1 MKRVLGGLAS
11 LVVLIGLL
19 VGIPAAL
26 VFFAG
31 NPFPTGDELARVLSG
46 PDVGGVFLVGT
57 VLPLIGWLAWA
68 SMAIAILV
76 EIPAQIRRIPAPK
89 LPGLGLQQKGASVLV
104 GAIIAMVTI
113 GGGATAAT
121 AAEVPAVPT
130 SSVSQ
135 SVVQTS
141 TSTADETQEAAPVT
155 TATQDQAAAPTY
167 TVQDGDSLWQI
178 AESQLG
184 QGERWPEIANLNYG
198 VEQPDGWSLD
208 SQHWLNAGWVLTLPA
223 DAATPAP
230 AAAPAA
236 VETQHTVVS
245 GDTLWGIAEQTTGS
259 GENFDEIFEASKD
272 TVQSTGHKITDPNL
286 IYPGDVVTIPGV
298 AAATPAPAAE
308 VAPEPVAPPVE
319 APAETAP
326 APEAAPEAA
335 PVEETAPAPE
345 APAEEAPAADAEEP
359 AAEEAAVPDLSGLG
373 LGSPATETEAPAA
386 EQQAPAAAEET
397 AVDEGDD
404 WIDELF
410 NVRTIGGLGAI
421 AAAGLLS
428 LLGIRRMKQRRRR
441 RPGQRIAMPQG
452 EAGTMELE
460 LRAVENPMGMEHV
473 DHALRYLAIWAQDTS
488 NRLPQLYALRLSD
501 AEIAFY
507 LEEAYDL
514 PAPFAPVTD
523 DKTAWTVD
531 PEQLPELERIPS
543 SPWPALVTIGQDQ
556 GDAHLMVDLE
566 HIGALNLT
574 GDPVA
579 VSGALTG
586 LAVELAT
593 SQWADDL
600 SVTLVGIAPGLP
612 AALDTGRIRHI
623 DDVDELMRILRAQA
637 ASTKATLEELGVTS
651 IEDARSLGM
660 FAEAWTPEIV
670 ILGAMP
676 DEATRTEIAD
686 LVTQVPRV
694 GVAAIAAGEL
704 AGEWTLH
711 LTDDKTGNLNIP
723 AAGASLPLT
732 PQIVNEDELRR
743 IMELFATTEEDATQ
757 GASYS
762 DTEISL
768 DEIPTA
774 AAEQQL
780 PVDEAPAAVDWRI
793 PADDVVDE
801 QSEPVDVDEEIPAP
815 VTAEAEEV
823 AAVTEPRPVD
833 VDEPAAA
840 AAEVDVDELFP
851 AGVPWLQILGPVQL
865 HNAQGPEP
873 RTPQTSEI
881 NRSAV
886 VRSTE
891 LLAFLAL
898 NPGASAISV
907 HDALWPGKLATGKQA
922 QQNRNGLA
930 SKARKWIGVSADA
943 EEWFPKVGAQGYRLH
958 ESVRTDWD
966 VWKELIGE
974 DLTKTSTE
982 NLIAAL
988 RLVQGQPFS
997 GVRDKYYRWAEV
1009 LRTEIIQAIG
1019 DAAHELVTRSLRTGR
1034 IADARLAA
1042 TVGRQIDPVNETL
1055 WRDAMRAES
1064 LAGDKEAFERIVN
1077 QHEEELD
1084 SFEDGYEPEPET
1096 VDLID
1101 QIRGRLTLS

>member
-1 MKRVLGGLAS
+1 MKRMLGGLAS

-68 SMAIAILV
+68 SMTIAILV

-89 LPGLGLQQKGASVLV
+89 IPGLGLQQKGASVLV
-104 GAIIAMVTI
+104 GAIVAMVTI
-113 GGGATAAT
+113 GGGAAAT
-121 AAEVPAVPT
+121 AAEVPAMPT

-135 SVVQTS
+135 SIVQTS
-141 TSTADETQEAAPVT
+141 TSTADEAQEAAPA
-155 TATQDQAAAPTY
+155 ATQEQAAAPTY

-198 VEQPDGWSLD
+198 VEQADGWALD

-223 DAATPAP
+223 DAAAPAAEAAP
-230 AAAPAA
+230 AAAEAA
-236 VETQHTVVS
+236 QHTVVP

-259 GENFDEIFEASKD
+259 GENYDEIFEASKD

-286 IYPGDVVTIPGV
+286 IYPGDVVTIPG
-298 AAATPAPAAE
+298 AAAAAPAPAE

-319 APAETAP
+319 APVQAPAETAP
-326 APEAAPEAA
+326 APEAAPT
-335 PVEETAPAPE
+335 EETAPAAE
-345 APAEEAPAADAEEP
+345 APASEAEEP

-373 LGSPATETEAPAA
+373 LGAPATESEAATPAA
-386 EQQAPAAAEET
+386 EQQAPAVAEEA

-473 DHALRYLAIWAQDTS
+473 DHALRYLAIWAQDTN

-507 LEEAYDL
+507 LEEAYEL

-574 GDPVA
+574 GDPAA

-623 DDVDELMRILRAQA
+623 DDVEELMRILRAQA
-637 ASTKATLEELGVTS
+637 ASTKATLDELGVTS

-676 DEATRTEIAD
+676 DEATRAEIAD

-757 GASYS
+757 AAPYS
-762 DTEISL
+762 ETEISL

-780 PVDEAPAAVDWRI
+780 TVN
-793 PADDVVDE
+793 E
-801 QSEPVDVDEEIPAP
+801 QSEPVDEEIPAP
-815 VTAEAEEV
+815 VTSEADEG
-823 AAVTEPRPVD
+823 AAVDMPRPVD
-833 VDEPAAA
+833 ADEH
-840 AAEVDVDELFP
+840 FP
-851 AGVPWLQILGPVQL
+851 ADVPWLQILGPVQL

-881 NRSAV
+881 NRSAFN
-886 VRSTE
+886 RATE
-891 LLAFLAL
+891 LLTFLAL
-898 NPGASAISV
+898 NPGATYVSV
-907 HDALWPGKLATGKQA
+907 HDALWPGKRPDGDTAAKS
-922 QQNRNGLA
+922 RNKL
-930 SKARKWIGVSADA
+930 SSQARKWIGVSAD
-943 EEWFPKVGAQGYRLH
+943 EKEWFPKVGARGYRLD
-958 ESVRTDWD
+958 ERVRTDWD

-974 DLTKTSTE
+974 DITQTSTE

-1064 LAGDKEAFERIVN
+1064 LAGDKDAFERIVN

>member
-11 LVVLIGLL
+11 LVVLIVLL
-19 VGIPAAL
+19 VGIPTAL

-57 VLPLIGWLAWA
+57 VLPLIGWVAWA

-76 EIPAQIRRIPAPK
+76 EIPAQVRRIPAPK

-121 AAEVPAVPT
+121 AAEVPAMST

-141 TSTADETQEAAPVT
+141 TADEAQESAPAA
-155 TATQDQAAAPTY
+155 AQERAAAPTY

-184 QGERWPEIANLNYG
+184 QGERWQEIANLNYG
-198 VEQPDGWSLD
+198 VEQPDGWALD

-223 DAATPAP
+223 DAAASAPEAAP
-230 AAAPAA
+230 AAAEA
-236 VETQHTVVS
+236 QHTVVS
-245 GDTLWGIAEQTTGS
+245 GDTLWSIAEQSTGS
-259 GENFDEIFEASKD
+259 GENFDEIFEATKD
-272 TVQSTGHKITDPNL
+272 TVQSTGHQIADPNL

-298 AAATPAPAAE
+298 AAAAPSPAE
-308 VAPEPVAPPVE
+308 VAPAAVAPPIE
-319 APAETAP
+319 APTEAAP
-326 APEAAPEAA
+326 APEAAPA
-335 PVEETAPAPE
+335 EETAPA
-345 APAEEAPAADAEEP
+345 AEAPAAEAPAAEAPAAEAEEQ
-359 AAEEAAVPDLSGLG
+359 AAEEAVVPDLSGLG
-373 LGSPATETEAPAA
+373 LGTPATETEAPAA
-386 EQQAPAAAEET
+386 EQEGPETAEEI

-410 NVRTIGGLGAI
+410 DVRTIGGLGAI

-473 DHALRYLAIWAQDTS
+473 DHALRYLAIWAQDTN

-501 AEIAFY
+501 AEIALY
-507 LEEAYDL
+507 LEEPYDL
-514 PAPFAPVTD
+514 PAPFEPVTD

-531 PEQLPELERIPS
+531 PDQLPELERIPS

-574 GDPVA
+574 GNPA
-579 VSGALTG
+579 SIAGALTG

-612 AALDTGRIRHI
+612 DALDTGRIRHI
-623 DDVDELMRILRAQA
+623 DDIDELMRILRAQA
-637 ASTKATLEELGVTS
+637 ASTKATLDELGVNS
-651 IEDARSLGM
+651 IEEARSLGM

-676 DEATRTEIAD
+676 DEATHAEIAA

-694 GVAAIAAGEL
+694 GVAAIAAGNL

-711 LTDDKTGNLNIP
+711 LTDDKTGSLNIP
-723 AAGASLPLT
+723 SADASLPVT

-743 IMELFATTEEDATQ
+743 IMELFATTEEEATRPISHSDA
-757 GASYS
+757 
-762 DTEISL
+762 EVSL
-768 DEIPTA
+768 EEIPTA
-774 AAEQQL
+774 A
-780 PVDEAPAAVDWRI
+780 DWRI
-793 PADDVVDE
+793 PADNVAAEQGEPDDVVGDE
-801 QSEPVDVDEEIPAP
+801 TTQRA
-815 VTAEAEEV
+815 AEDADEEV
-823 AAVTEPRPVD
+823 AASVDVVEPDD
-833 VDEPAAA
+833 VDEQIEPERVGVVLLKDAFGQT
-840 AAEVDVDELFP
+840 VDRGGREELFP
-851 AGVPWLQILGPVQL
+851 AGVPWLQILGPVQM

-891 LLAFLAL
+891 LLTFLAL

-922 QQNRNGLA
+922 QQNRNGLV
-930 SKARKWIGVSADA
+930 SKARKWIGVSADE

-958 ESVRTDWD
+958 ELVRTDWD
-966 VWKELIGE
+966 AWKELIGE

-1064 LAGDKEAFERIVN
+1064 LAGDKDAFERIVN

>member
-1 MKRVLGGLAS
+1 MKRVFGGLAS

-31 NPFPTGDELARVLSG
+31 NPFPTGDELSRVMSG
-46 PDVGGVFLVGT
+46 PDVGGVFFVGT
-57 VLPLIGWLAWA
+57 VLPLIGWIAWL

-76 EIPAQIRRIPAPK
+76 EIPAQIRRMPAPK
-89 LPGLGLQQKGASVLV
+89 IPGLGLQQKGASVLI
-104 GAIIAMVTI
+104 GAIVAMVTI

-121 AAEVPAVPT
+121 AAELPAAPT
-130 SSVSQ
+130 TVMSQ
-135 SVVQTS
+135 SFVQTS
-141 TSTADETQEAAPVT
+141 TVAADASSHVDEATP
-155 TATQDQAAAPTY
+155 AAVQQQTGPTY

-178 AESQLG
+178 AETQLG
-184 QGERWPEIANLNYG
+184 QGERWQEIANLNYG
-198 VEQPDGWSLD
+198 VEQADGWALD
-208 SQHWLNAGWVLTLPA
+208 GQHWLNAGWVLKLPA
-223 DAATPAP
+223 DATAP
-230 AAAPAA
+230 AAQSTPAA
-236 VETQHTVVS
+236 ETEQHTVVA
-245 GDTLWGIAEQTTGS
+245 GDTLWDIAEDATGD
-259 GENFDEIFEASKD
+259 GENYHEIFEASKD
-272 TVQSTGHKITDPNL
+272 TVQAPGHKITDPNL
-286 IYPGDVVTIPGV
+286 IYPGDVVTIPGAAASV
-298 AAATPAPAAE
+298 APAPTAEPAPVEQVPTEAPVDQATPAAE
-308 VAPEPVAPPVE
+308 S
-319 APAETAP
+319 
-326 APEAAPEAA
+326 
-335 PVEETAPAPE
+335 
-345 APAEEAPAADAEEP
+345 APAADAP
-359 AAEEAAVPDLSGLG
+359 AADAAAPQDEQSAVPDLSGLG
-373 LGSPATETEAPAA
+373 LGTSSAETQAPA
-386 EQQAPAAAEET
+386 EEEPAPAAAEQ
-397 AVDEGDD
+397 ASVDEGDD

-473 DHALRYLAIWAQDTS
+473 DHALRHLAIWAQDT
-488 NRLPQLYALRLSD
+488 NNQLPQLYALRLSD
-501 AEIAFY
+501 AEIALY
-507 LEEAYDL
+507 LEEPFDL

-574 GDPVA
+574 GNPSTI
-579 VSGALTG
+579 SGALTG

-623 DDVDELMRILRAQA
+623 DDVDELMRGLRAQA
-637 ASTKATLEELGVTS
+637 ASTKATLDELGVNS
-651 IEDARSLGM
+651 IEEARSLGM

-670 ILGAMP
+670 ILGEMP
-676 DEATRTEIAD
+676 DEATKAEIAE
-686 LVTQVPRV
+686 LVTRVPRV

-711 LTDDKTGNLNIP
+711 LADDKTANLNIP
-723 AAGASLPLT
+723 TAGASLPLT

-743 IMELFATTEEDATQ
+743 IMELFATTEEAPTQ
-757 GASYS
+757 ASAY
-762 DTEISL
+762 TEAEISL
-768 DEIPTA
+768 EDIPEA
-774 AAEQQL
+774 AAVATIVAET
-780 PVDEAPAAVDWRI
+780 PAASTDWRASLGLDDL
-793 PADDVVDE
+793 PAQTDL
-801 QSEPVDVDEEIPAP
+801 VDVDEEPAEEP
-815 VTAEAEEV
+815 AKTTDEAPSAQAEIDEQTETAAEAV
-823 AAVTEPRPVD
+823 VD
-833 VDEPAAA
+833 DEEPAAPA
-840 AAEVDVDELFP
+840 VDEIFP
-851 AGVPWLQILGPVQL
+851 ADIPWLQILGPVTL

-930 SKARKWIGVSADA
+930 SKARKWIGVSADE

-958 ESVRTDWD
+958 ELVRTDWD

-974 DLTKTSTE
+974 DLSKTSTE

-997 GVRDKYYRWAEV
+997 GVREKYYRWAEV

-1019 DAAHELVTRSLRTGR
+1019 DAAHELVTRSLRTSR

-1055 WRDAMRAES
+1055 WRDAMLAES
-1064 LAGDKEAFERIVN
+1064 LAGDKDGFERIVS
-1077 QHEEELD
+1077 QHEDELD

-1096 VDLID
+1096 VELID
-1101 QIRGRLTLS
+1101 QIRGRF

>member
-26 VFFAG
+26 VFLAG
-31 NPFPTGDELARVLSG
+31 NPFPTGDEISRVLSG

-57 VLPLIGWLAWA
+57 VLPLIGWLAWL

-76 EIPAQIRRIPAPK
+76 EIPAQIRRMPAPK

-104 GAIIAMVTI
+104 GAIVAMVTI

-121 AAEVPAVPT
+121 AAESPAAPATVM
-130 SSVSQ
+130 SQ
-135 SVVQTS
+135 SFVQTS
-141 TSTADETQEAAPVT
+141 TASADASSHVDEAAPAPAVQQQT
-155 TATQDQAAAPTY
+155 GPTY

-178 AESQLG
+178 AETHLG
-184 QGERWPEIANLNYG
+184 QGERWQEIADLNYG
-198 VEQPDGWSLD
+198 VEQADGWALD
-208 SQHWLNAGWVLTLPA
+208 GQHWLNAGWVLKLPA
-223 DAATPAP
+223 DAAAAAADTAP
-230 AAAPAA
+230 AATA
-236 VETQHTVVS
+236 EQRTVVA
-245 GDTLWGIAEQTTGS
+245 GDTLWDIAEDATGS
-259 GENFDEIFEASKD
+259 GENYHAIFEASKD
-272 TVQSTGHKITDPNL
+272 TVQTTGHKITDPNL
-286 IYPGDVVTIPGV
+286 IYPGDVVTIPGAT
-298 AAATPAPAAE
+298 AAPTAAPAPVE
-308 VAPEPVAPPVE
+308 ESAPAAPPVE
-319 APAETAP
+319 APVE
-326 APEAAPEAA
+326 EAAPSAEGVPAA
-335 PVEETAPAPE
+335 D
-345 APAEEAPAADAEEP
+345 APAADA
-359 AAEEAAVPDLSGLG
+359 AAPESEQAAVPDLSGLG
-373 LGSPATETEAPAA
+373 LGTPSTETQTPEQEKPAAAA
-386 EQQAPAAAEET
+386 EQAS
-397 AVDEGDD
+397 VDEGDD

-421 AAAGLLS
+421 AAAGLLT

-473 DHALRYLAIWAQDTS
+473 DHALRHLAIWAQDT
-488 NRLPQLYALRLSD
+488 NNQLPQLYALRLSD
-501 AEIAFY
+501 AEIALY
-507 LEEAYDL
+507 LEEPCDL

-531 PEQLPELERIPS
+531 PQQLPELERIPS

-574 GDPVA
+574 GSP
-579 VSGALTG
+579 STICGALTG

-623 DDVDELMRILRAQA
+623 DDVDELMRVLRAQA
-637 ASTKATLEELGVTS
+637 ASTKATLDELGVNS
-651 IEDARSLGM
+651 IEEARSLGM

-670 ILGAMP
+670 ILGEMP
-676 DEATRTEIAD
+676 DEATKAEIAD
-686 LVTQVPRV
+686 LVTRVPRV
-694 GVAAIAAGEL
+694 GVAAIATGEL

-711 LTDDKTGNLNIP
+711 LADDKTANLNIP

-743 IMELFATTEEDATQ
+743 IMELFATTEEAPTQ
-757 GASYS
+757 ASAYS
-762 DTEISL
+762 EAEISL
-768 DEIPTA
+768 EEIPA
-774 AAEQQL
+774 AAAVE
-780 PVDEAPAAVDWRI
+780 ETPAAPTDWRASLGLDAI
-793 PADDVVDE
+793 PA
-801 QSEPVDVDEEIPAP
+801 PTGLVDVDEHAEEAEEAEETPA
-815 VTAEAEEV
+815 AEAEHAEP
-823 AAVTEPRPVD
+823 AEAVVD
-833 VDEPAAA
+833 VVEDLVDEEPAAPT
-840 AAEVDVDELFP
+840 VDEIFP
-851 AGVPWLQILGPVQL
+851 ANVPWLQILGPVTL
-865 HNAQGPEP
+865 HDAQGPEP

-930 SKARKWIGVSADA
+930 SKARKWIGVSADE
-943 EEWFPKVGAQGYRLH
+943 EEWFPKVGTQGYRLH
-958 ESVRTDWD
+958 ELVRTDWD

-974 DLTKTSTE
+974 DLSKTSTE

-997 GVRDKYYRWAEV
+997 GVREKYYRWAEV

-1042 TVGRQIDPVNETL
+1042 TVGRQIDPINETL

-1064 LAGDKEAFERIVN
+1064 LAGDKDAFERIVS
-1077 QHEEELD
+1077 QHEDELD

-1096 VDLID
+1096 VELID
-1101 QIRGRLTLS
+1101 QIRGRLTLSN

>member
-1 MKRVLGGLAS
+1 MKRVFGGLAS

-26 VFFAG
+26 VFLAG

-46 PDVGGVFLVGT
+46 PDVGGVFFVGT
-57 VLPLIGWLAWA
+57 VLPLIGWLAWL

-76 EIPAQIRRIPAPK
+76 EIPAQIRRMPAPK
-89 LPGLGLQQKGASVLV
+89 IPGLGLQQKGASVLI
-104 GAIIAMVTI
+104 GAIVAMVTI

-121 AAEVPAVPT
+121 AAELPAAPT
-130 SSVSQ
+130 TVMSQ
-135 SVVQTS
+135 SFVQTS
-141 TSTADETQEAAPVT
+141 TVAADASSHADEAAP
-155 TATQDQAAAPTY
+155 ATVQQQTGPTY

-178 AESQLG
+178 AQTQLG
-184 QGERWPEIANLNYG
+184 QGERWQEIADLNYG
-198 VEQPDGWSLD
+198 VEQADGWALD
-208 SQHWLNAGWVLTLPA
+208 GEHWLNAGWVLKLPA
-223 DAATPAP
+223 DAAAPAAEAAP
-230 AAAPAA
+230 AAAA
-236 VETQHTVVS
+236 EQHTVVA
-245 GDTLWGIAEQTTGS
+245 GDTLWDIAEDATGD
-259 GENFDEIFEASKD
+259 GANYHEIFEASKD
-272 TVQSTGHKITDPNL
+272 TVQTTGHKITDPNL
-286 IYPGDVVTIPGV
+286 IYPGDVVTIPG
-298 AAATPAPAAE
+298 AAASVTPAPAA
-308 VAPEPVAPPVE
+308 APAPVEQAPAEAPVE
-319 APAETAP
+319 APVEQ
-326 APEAAPEAA
+326 AAPS
-335 PVEETAPAPE
+335 
-345 APAEEAPAADAEEP
+345 AEGAPAADAP
-359 AAEEAAVPDLSGLG
+359 AADAAAPQDEQAAVPDLSGLG
-373 LGSPATETEAPAA
+373 LGTPSAETKAPA
-386 EQQAPAAAEET
+386 EEKPAPAAAEQ
-397 AVDEGDD
+397 ASVDEGDD

-473 DHALRYLAIWAQDTS
+473 DHALRHLAIWAQDT
-488 NRLPQLYALRLSD
+488 NNQLPQLYALRLSD
-501 AEIAFY
+501 AEIALY
-507 LEEAYDL
+507 LEEPFDL

-574 GDPVA
+574 GNPA
-579 VSGALTG
+579 TISGALTG

-623 DDVDELMRILRAQA
+623 DDVDELMRVLRAQA
-637 ASTKATLEELGVTS
+637 ASTKATLDELGVNS
-651 IEDARSLGM
+651 IEEARSLGM

-670 ILGAMP
+670 ILGEMP
-676 DEATRTEIAD
+676 DEATKAEIAD
-686 LVTQVPRV
+686 LVTRVPRV

-711 LTDDKTGNLNIP
+711 LADDKTANLNIP

-743 IMELFATTEEDATQ
+743 IMELFATTEETPTQ
-757 GASYS
+757 ASAYS
-762 DTEISL
+762 EAEISL
-768 DEIPTA
+768 
-774 AAEQQL
+774 
-780 PVDEAPAAVDWRI
+780 
-793 PADDVVDE
+793 
-801 QSEPVDVDEEIPAP
+801 EEIPA
-815 VTAEAEEV
+815 A
-823 AAVTEPRPVD
+823 AAVEELVDETPAASTDWRASLGLDAIPAPTDLVD
-833 VDEPAAA
+833 VVEQLVDEEPAAPA
-840 AAEVDVDELFP
+840 VDEIFP
-851 AGVPWLQILGPVQL
+851 ADVPWLQILGPVTL

-930 SKARKWIGVSADA
+930 SKARKWIGVSADE

-958 ESVRTDWD
+958 ELVRTDWD

-974 DLTKTSTE
+974 DLSKTSTE

-997 GVRDKYYRWAEV
+997 GVREKYYRWAEV

-1064 LAGDKEAFERIVN
+1064 LAGDKDAFERIVS
-1077 QHEEELD
+1077 QHEDELD

-1096 VDLID
+1096 VELID
-1101 QIRGRLTLS
+1101 QIRGRLTLSS

>member
-46 PDVGGVFLVGT
+46 PDIGGVFLIGT

-76 EIPAQIRRIPAPK
+76 EIPAQLRRIPTPK

-104 GAIIAMVTI
+104 GAIIAMLTI

-121 AAEVPAVPT
+121 AAEIPVT
-130 SSVSQ
+130 STTVASQ
-135 SVVQTS
+135 SFVQTS
-141 TSTADETQEAAPVT
+141 TTTTDAEETAPAAVQE
-155 TATQDQAAAPTY
+155 QAGPTY

-178 AESQLG
+178 AETQLG
-184 QGERWPEIANLNYG
+184 QGERWPEIAALNYG
-198 VEQPDGWSLD
+198 VEQGDGWALD
-208 SQHWLNAGWVLTLPA
+208 TQHWLNAGWVLQLPA
-223 DAATPAP
+223 DAA
-230 AAAPAA
+230 AAAPTAPQA
-236 VETQHTVVS
+236 PTSQHTVAV
-245 GDTLWGIAEQTTGS
+245 GDTLWGIAEDTTGS
-259 GENFDEIFEASKD
+259 GENFDEIFEASK
-272 TVQSTGHKITDPNL
+272 STIQPSGNTITDPSL
-286 IYPGDVVTIPGV
+286 IHPGDVVTIPGV
-298 AAATPAPAAE
+298 AAAAPA
-308 VAPEPVAPPVE
+308 PVE
-319 APAETAP
+319 APAPVQEAEPVTPP
-326 APEAAPEAA
+326 AAA
-335 PVEETAPAPE
+335 PVEQTAPT
-345 APAEEAPAADAEEP
+345 AEEAPAA
-359 AAEEAAVPDLSGLG
+359 AEEAAPASEEATIPDLSGLG
-373 LGSPATETEAPAA
+373 LGTPSSEAEAPS
-386 EQQAPAAAEET
+386 EQQAPVAEAATAE
-397 AVDEGDD
+397 EGDD

-410 NVRTIGGLGAI
+410 NVRTLGGLGAI

-428 LLGIRRMKQRRRR
+428 LLGIRRMKQRRSR

-452 EAGTMELE
+452 EAETMELE
-460 LRAVENPMGMEHV
+460 LRAVESPMGMEHV
-473 DHALRYLAIWAQDTS
+473 DHALRHLAIWAQDTN

-501 AEIAFY
+501 AEIALY
-507 LEEAYDL
+507 LEEAYEL
-514 PAPFAPVTD
+514 PAPFEPVTD
-523 DKTAWTVD
+523 DKTAWTVN

-574 GDPVA
+574 GNA
-579 VSGALTG
+579 ASVSGALTG

-600 SVTLVGIAPGLP
+600 SVILVGIAPGLP

-623 DDVDELMRILRAQA
+623 DDVDELMRVLRAQA
-637 ASTKATLEELGVTS
+637 ASTKATLDELGVNS
-651 IEDARSLGM
+651 IEEARSLGM

-670 ILGAMP
+670 ILGQEP
-676 DEATRTEIAD
+676 DEAVRAEIAE

-711 LTDDKTGNLNIP
+711 LADDKTGNLNLP
-723 AAGASLPLT
+723 SAGASIPLT

-743 IMELFATTEEDATQ
+743 IMELFRTTEEEPTQ
-757 GASYS
+757 APAFNEV
-762 DTEISL
+762 EISL
-768 DEIPTA
+768 DDILATVEAERQQSVVDVAEEPAEIAAEEAVEPVVAEAAAVEVGVA
-774 AAEQQL
+774 AAEETQ
-780 PVDEAPAAVDWRI
+780 V
-793 PADDVVDE
+793 
-801 QSEPVDVDEEIPAP
+801 
-815 VTAEAEEV
+815 AEA
-823 AAVTEPRPVD
+823 AAETE
-833 VDEPAAA
+833 EPAAA
-840 AAEVDVDELFP
+840 PVGDLFP
-851 AGVPWLQILGPVQL
+851 ESVPWLQLLGPVQL

-891 LLAFLAL
+891 LLTFLAL

-922 QQNRNGLA
+922 QQNRNGLV
-930 SKARKWIGVSADA
+930 SKARKWIGVSAEE

-958 ESVRTDWD
+958 ELVRTDWD
-966 VWKELIGE
+966 VWRELIGD
-974 DLTKTSTE
+974 DLSETSTE

-1064 LAGDKEAFERIVN
+1064 LAGDKDAFERIVN

-1096 VDLID
+1096 VQLID
-1101 QIRGRLTLS
+1101 QIRGRLTLSS

>member
-1 MKRVLGGLAS
+1 MKRVFGGLAS

-31 NPFPTGDELARVLSG
+31 NPFPTGDELSRVMSG
-46 PDVGGVFLVGT
+46 PDVGGVFFVGT
-57 VLPLIGWLAWA
+57 VLPLIGWIAWL

-76 EIPAQIRRIPAPK
+76 EIPAQIRRMPAPK
-89 LPGLGLQQKGASVLV
+89 IPGLGLQQKGASVLI
-104 GAIIAMVTI
+104 GAIVAMVTI

-121 AAEVPAVPT
+121 AAELPAAPT
-130 SSVSQ
+130 TVMSQ
-135 SVVQTS
+135 SFVQTS
-141 TSTADETQEAAPVT
+141 TVAADASSHVDEAAP
-155 TATQDQAAAPTY
+155 AAVQETGPTY

-178 AESQLG
+178 AEKQLG
-184 QGERWPEIANLNYG
+184 QGERWQEIADLNYG
-198 VEQPDGWSLD
+198 VEQADGWALD
-208 SQHWLNAGWVLTLPA
+208 GQHWLNAGWVLKLPA
-223 DAATPAP
+223 DAASPAAESAP
-230 AAAPAA
+230 AAAA
-236 VETQHTVVS
+236 EQHTVVA
-245 GDTLWGIAEQTTGS
+245 GDTLWDIAEDATGD
-259 GENFDEIFEASKD
+259 GANYHEIFEASKD
-272 TVQSTGHKITDPNL
+272 TVQPTGHKITDPNL
-286 IYPGDVVTIPGV
+286 IYPGDVVTIPG
-298 AAATPAPAAE
+298 AAASVAPAPTAAP
-308 VAPEPVAPPVE
+308 APVEQAPAEPPVE
-319 APAETAP
+319 APAEQ
-326 APEAAPEAA
+326 AAPS
-335 PVEETAPAPE
+335 
-345 APAEEAPAADAEEP
+345 AEGAPAADAP
-359 AAEEAAVPDLSGLG
+359 AADAAAPESEQAAVPDLSGLG
-373 LGSPATETEAPAA
+373 LGTPSAETKTPAEEKP
-386 EQQAPAAAEET
+386 APAAAEQ
-397 AVDEGDD
+397 ASVDEGDD

-473 DHALRYLAIWAQDTS
+473 DHALRHLAIWAQDT
-488 NRLPQLYALRLSD
+488 NNQLPQLYALRLSD
-501 AEIAFY
+501 AEIALY
-507 LEEAYDL
+507 LEEPFDL

-574 GDPVA
+574 GNPSTI
-579 VSGALTG
+579 SGALTG

-623 DDVDELMRILRAQA
+623 DDVDELMRVLRSQA
-637 ASTKATLEELGVTS
+637 ASTKATLDELGVNS
-651 IEDARSLGM
+651 IEEARSLGM

-670 ILGAMP
+670 ILGEMP
-676 DEATRTEIAD
+676 DEATKAEIAD
-686 LVTQVPRV
+686 LVTRVPRV

-711 LTDDKTGNLNIP
+711 LTDDKTANLNIP

-743 IMELFATTEEDATQ
+743 IMELFATTEEAPTQ
-757 GASYS
+757 TSTYTEA
-762 DTEISL
+762 EISL
-768 DEIPTA
+768 EDIPA
-774 AAEQQL
+774 AAAVATLVAETPAASTDWRASLGLDEL
-780 PVDEAPAAVDWRI
+780 PAQTDMVDVDEEPAETADEAPAAEAETAEHAEAAAEAV
-793 PADDVVDE
+793 
-801 QSEPVDVDEEIPAP
+801 VDVDEE
-815 VTAEAEEV
+815 
-823 AAVTEPRPVD
+823 PVD
-833 VDEPAAA
+833 EEPAAPA
-840 AAEVDVDELFP
+840 VDEIFP
-851 AGVPWLQILGPVQL
+851 ADVPWLQILGPVTL

-930 SKARKWIGVSADA
+930 SKARKWIGVSADE

-958 ESVRTDWD
+958 ELVRTDWD
-966 VWKELIGE
+966 VWKELIGD
-974 DLTKTSTE
+974 DLSKTSTE

-997 GVRDKYYRWAEV
+997 GVREKYYRWAEV

-1019 DAAHELVTRSLRTGR
+1019 DAAHELVTRSLRTSR

-1055 WRDAMRAES
+1055 WRDAMLAES
-1064 LAGDKEAFERIVN
+1064 LAGDKDGFERIVS
-1077 QHEEELD
+1077 QHEDELD

-1096 VDLID
+1096 VELID
-1101 QIRGRLTLS
+1101 QIRGRF

>member
-26 VFFAG
+26 LFFAG

-46 PDVGGVFLVGT
+46 PDLGGVFFVGT
-57 VLPLIGWLAWA
+57 VLPLIGWVAWA

-76 EIPAQIRRIPAPK
+76 EIPAQIRRMPAPK
-89 LPGLGLQQKGASVLV
+89 IPGLGLQQKGASVLV
-104 GAIIAMVTI
+104 GAIVAMVAI

-121 AAEVPAVPT
+121 AAELPAAPT
-130 SSVSQ
+130 TVMSQ
-135 SVVQTS
+135 SFVQAS
-141 TSTADETQEAAPVT
+141 AAAVDASSHVAEAAP
-155 TATQDQAAAPTY
+155 AAAQQTGPTY
-167 TVQDGDSLWQI
+167 TVQDGDSLWHI
-178 AESQLG
+178 AETQLG
-184 QGERWPEIANLNYG
+184 QGERWHELADLNYG
-198 VEQPDGWSLD
+198 VEQADGHALD
-208 SQHWLNAGWVLTLPA
+208 NQHWLNAGWVLKLPA
-223 DAATPAP
+223 DAAAATAHTAP
-230 AAAPAA
+230 AAQT
-236 VETQHTVVS
+236 EQHTVNA
-245 GDTLWGIAEQTTGS
+245 GDTLWGIAQETTGS
-259 GENFDEIFEASKD
+259 GENYHEIFEASKNTD
-272 TVQSTGHKITDPNL
+272 QPTGHKITDPNL
-286 IYPGDVVTIPGV
+286 IYPGDVVTIPS
-298 AAATPAPAAE
+298 AAASIAPA
-308 VAPEPVAPPVE
+308 
-319 APAETAP
+319 
-326 APEAAPEAA
+326 
-335 PVEETAPAPE
+335 APAPE
-345 APAEEAPAADAEEP
+345 APAPAAPQAEAPVQQAAPSAEGAPAVHAPATDAASPESDQ
-359 AAEEAAVPDLSGLG
+359 AKVPDLSGLG
-373 LGSPATETEAPAA
+373 LGTPSTSTKTPAGEKPTS
-386 EQQAPAAAEET
+386 AAAEH
-397 AVDEGDD
+397 ASVDEGDD

-410 NVRTIGGLGAI
+410 NVRTLGGLGAI
-421 AAAGLLS
+421 AAAGLLT

-473 DHALRYLAIWAQDTS
+473 DHALRHLAIWAQDT
-488 NRLPQLYALRLSD
+488 NNQLPQLYALRLSD
-501 AEIAFY
+501 AEIALY
-507 LEEAYDL
+507 LEEPFDL

-574 GDPVA
+574 GNP
-579 VSGALTG
+579 STITGALTG

-623 DDVDELMRILRAQA
+623 DDVEELMRVLRAQA
-637 ASTKATLEELGVTS
+637 ASTKATLDELGVNS
-651 IEDARSLGM
+651 IEEARSLGM

-676 DEATRTEIAD
+676 DEATKAEIAD
-686 LVTQVPRV
+686 LVTRVPRV

-711 LTDDKTGNLNIP
+711 LTDDKTANLNIP

-743 IMELFATTEEDATQ
+743 IMALFATTEEAPTQ
-757 GASYS
+757 AAAYS
-762 DTEISL
+762 EAEISL
-768 DEIPTA
+768 EEIPAVAT
-774 AAEQQL
+774 EQV
-780 PVDEAPAAVDWRI
+780 VDEAPAATSTDWRTSLGLDELSAQ
-793 PADDVVDE
+793 PAQVD
-801 QSEPVDVDEEIPAP
+801 I
-815 VTAEAEEV
+815 
-823 AAVTEPRPVD
+823 
-833 VDEPAAA
+833 DEPAAA
-840 AAEVDVDELFP
+840 EAEETPAAEAAADVDDVFP
-851 AGVPWLQILGPVQL
+851 AGVPWLQILGPVLL

-891 LLAFLAL
+891 LLTFLAL

-922 QQNRNGLA
+922 QQNRNGLV
-930 SKARKWIGVSADA
+930 SKARKWIGVSADE

-958 ESVRTDWD
+958 ELVRTDWD
-966 VWKELIGE
+966 VWNELIGE
-974 DLTKTSTE
+974 DLSQTTTE

-1064 LAGDKEAFERIVN
+1064 LAGDKDAFERIVS
-1077 QHEEELD
+1077 QHEDELD

-1096 VDLID
+1096 VVLID
-1101 QIRGRLTLS
+1101 QIRGRLTLSS